1 MANFQG
7 MMKQLAPEVDDVATV
22 DLNQTANLLVSLT
35 NNDLCD
41 VDQQSVYDWL
51 AVAQT
56 LIRSQT

>member
-1 MANFQG
+1 